1 MGEINTYDEFGQ
13 VIIDTVKKY
22 NLQTI
27 LEIGSW
33 DGTGS
38 TKCFIEG
45 LKTLKEPKL
54 YCIELRKDRFETLK
68 ENTKKY
74 SWVECFNVS
83 TISKKTF
90 LYKSFDEI
98 WNSPYNKIE
107 NKDKSVVNEWFN
119 DDIELIK
126 TFSIG
131 YLDHDKKFYD
141 GVMIDGGEFSGYSE
155 YKLVKDRT
163 NVLFLD
169 DYYNAFKTN
178 QVVHELIK
186 DPEWEVIAG
195 NRYFRNG
202 YAVFKRKEFI
212 NA

>member
-1 MGEINTYDEFGQ
+1 MGEINTFDEFGL

-45 LKTLKEPKL
+45 LKTLKTPKL
-54 YCIELRKDRFETLK
+54 YCIELRKDRFKALK
-68 ENTKKY
+68 ENTKDY
-74 SWVECFNVS
+74 SWVECLNVS

-90 LYKSFDEI
+90 LPKSFDEI
-98 WNSPYNKIE
+98 WHSTYNKIKE
-107 NKDKSVVNEWFN
+107 TDKVIVSKWFE
-119 DDIELIK
+119 DDIKIIE
-126 TFSIG
+126 THNEG
-131 YLDHDKKFYD
+131 YLDNDKRFYD

-155 YKLVKDRT
+155 YKLIKDRT

-169 DYYNAFKTN
+169 DYYGAFKTN
-178 QVVHELIK
+178 QAARELVN
-186 DPEWEVIAG
+186 DPEWEVVAG
-195 NRYFRNG
+195 NKHFRNG
-202 YAVFKRKEFI
+202 YAVFKRKQFL
-212 NA
+212 